1 MNWLVR
7 LGQRLPRSWRFA
19 LARPPIAPLLR
30 CYFNRFYWREG
41 RIVVVE
47 LAAPL
52 EGHQMKLDWQT
63 DKAFV
68 FGTYEPDVVTAIQ
81 RHLRPGMI
89 AVDCRAHIGYHTL
102 LMAKCVGKTGKVYAF
117 EPLPENFSVLCE
129 NIALNG
135 YEGIVI
141 AEKKAVGAQTG
152 RQHFRRGRWH
162 PEDPDPL
169 TSVSRLDPEGELE
182 VEVVALDDYFV
193 DERVD
198 FIKVDVEGAEEM
210 VLKGAQRLL
219 RRWAPTLVVSIHSF
233 SLTHPALMLLEGL
246 GYEWTVL
253 DGWGSER
260 HVLARIRGREYGAEA
275 GVNNQPIL
283 ST

>member
-19 LARPPIAPLLR
+19 LARSPIAPLLR
-30 CYFNRFYWREG
+30 RYFNRFYRREG

-81 RHLRPGMI
+81 QHLRPGMI
-89 AVDCRAHIGYHTL
+89 AVDCGAHIGYHTL
-102 LMAKCVGKTGKVYAF
+102 LMAKCVGKTGRVYAF

-152 RQHFRRGRWH
+152 RQRFRRGRWH

-219 RRWAPTLVVSIHSF
+219 RRWAPTLV
-233 SLTHPALMLLEGL
+233 G
-246 GYEWTVL
+246 
-253 DGWGSER
+253 
-260 HVLARIRGREYGAEA
+260 
-275 GVNNQPIL
+275 
-283 ST
+283 

>member
-1 MNWLVR
+1 
-7 LGQRLPRSWRFA
+7 
-19 LARPPIAPLLR
+19 
-30 CYFNRFYWREG
+30 
-41 RIVVVE
+41 VVVE

-89 AVDCRAHIGYHTL
+89 AVDCGAHIGYPPSL
-102 LMAKCVGKTGKVYAF
+102 WRSASVRREGFMPLSLFLKIFLCFAK
-117 EPLPENFSVLCE
+117 

-152 RQHFRRGRWH
+152 RQRFRRGRWH

-169 TSVSRLDPEGELE
+169 TSVSRLDPKGELE
-182 VEVVALDDYFV
+182 VEVVVLDDYFV

-210 VLKGAQRLL
+210 VLKGAQKLL

-246 GYEWTVL
+246 GYEWTIL
-253 DGWGSER
+253 DG
-260 HVLARIRGREYGAEA
+260 
-275 GVNNQPIL
+275 
-283 ST
+283 

>member
-19 LARPPIAPLLR
+19 LARSPIAPLLR
-30 CYFNRFYWREG
+30 RYFNRFYRREG

-81 RHLRPGMI
+81 QHLRPGMI
-89 AVDCRAHIGYHTL
+89 AVDCGAHIGYHTL
-102 LMAKCVGKTGKVYAF
+102 LMANLMAKCVGKTGRVYAF

-152 RQHFRRGRWH
+152 RQRFRRGRWH

-219 RRWAPTLVVSIHSF
+219 RRWAPTLV
-233 SLTHPALMLLEGL
+233 G
-246 GYEWTVL
+246 
-253 DGWGSER
+253 
-260 HVLARIRGREYGAEA
+260 
-275 GVNNQPIL
+275 
-283 ST
+283 